1 MDKPKIILDCDPGHD
16 DALAIVVA
24 ARHTDLLG
32 ITTVSGNAPIESTT
46 YNTLVMKDLLGLDVP
61 VHKGAIRPLVAP
73 RNMRLT
79 CTAKV
84 DLMEPIFLLQQ
95 ARSIV
100 RTLLSTSSIL
110 AARPRVCG

>member
-73 RNMRLT
+73 PQYATYVHGESGLDG
-79 CTAKV
+79 A
-84 DLMEPIFLLQQ
+84 DLP
-95 ARSIV
+95 AP
-100 RTLLSTSSIL
+100 TSTIDS
-110 AARPRVCG
+110 